1 MFYGATKFNQPLN
14 TWDVAKVTTTN
25 HMFENAYKFNQ
36 PLDNWRLDKVKEIK
50 YMFQYAN
57 KFKQD
62 LGWCLDDNVNQN
74 DAFLGTKC
82 EKNSCG
88 VEGPPCQAP
97 AEIVPAPTY
106 RPTYKPSLR
115 GSDDDDCVDDED
127 WSYTTKEGDV
137 FTCERVAEKLKRCTI
152 RYSDDGVRADDACK
166 KTCGTCK

>member
-62 LGWCLDDNVNQN
+62 LGWCLDDDVNTN

-82 EKNSCG
+82 EKASCG

-115 GSDDDDCVDDED
+115 GGDDDDCVDDED

-152 RYSDDGVRADDACK
+152 RFSEVGVRADEACK
-166 KTCGTCK
+166 KTCGTCP

>member
-1 MFYGATKFNQPLN
+1 MRRLAALIIGVATAQPDIDAACRRRTYPDRYVVINGA
-14 TWDVAKVTTTN
+14 
-25 HMFENAYKFNQ
+25 
-36 PLDNWRLDKVKEIK
+36 K
-50 YMFQYAN
+50 YMFQGAS

-62 LGWCLDDNVNQN
+62 LGWCLDDSVNTN
-74 DAFLGTKC
+74 DAFLRTKC
-82 EKNSCG
+82 EKTSCG

-137 FTCERVAEKLKRCTI
+137 YKCDHVAKKPEKRCG
-152 RYSDDGVRADDACK
+152 RVGNDGVVASEACP
-166 KTCGTCK
+166 KTCGTC